1 MNYRFTRIWGHA
13 SAVVGL
19 GLIAV
24 AFLLASRALF
34 IGPEDTA
41 HFPTAVRATAALLVI
56 LVGLILGGT
65 MIVAG
70 QLACGLVDQRDLL
83 ERILACPSINRDAA
97 PSSPV
102 SNRHHEGKMAQ
113 HTRA

>member
-13 SAVVGL
+13 SAIVGL

-24 AFLLASRALF
+24 AFLLAASALF
-34 IGPEDTA
+34 VGPEDTER
-41 HFPTAVRATAALLVI
+41 FPMAVRATAALLVM

-70 QLACGLVDQRDLL
+70 QLACVLVEQRDFSR
-83 ERILACPSINRDAA
+83 ES
-97 PSSPV
+97 
-102 SNRHHEGKMAQ
+102 
-113 HTRA
+113 

>member
-13 SAVVGL
+13 SAIVGL

-24 AFLLASRALF
+24 AFLLAASALF

-41 HFPTAVRATAALLVI
+41 RFPTAVRATAALLVI

-70 QLACGLVDQRDLL
+70 QLACVLVDQRDLL
-83 ERILACPSINRDAA
+83 ERILTCLSMQRDAA
-97 PSSPV
+97 PSS
-102 SNRHHEGKMAQ
+102 
-113 HTRA
+113 

>member
-24 AFLLASRALF
+24 ALLLADSALF

-41 HFPTAVRATAALLVI
+41 RFPTAVRATAALLVI
-56 LVGLILGGT
+56 LVGLIMGGT

-70 QLACGLVDQRDLL
+70 GAYMV
-83 ERILACPSINRDAA
+83 
-97 PSSPV
+97 
-102 SNRHHEGKMAQ
+102 EGKTVRRTLA
-113 HTRA
+113 

>member
-13 SAVVGL
+13 SAIGL

-24 AFLLASRALF
+24 AFLLAASALF

-41 HFPTAVRATAALLVI
+41 RFPTAVRATAALLVI
-56 LVGLILGGT
+56 LVGLIMGGT

-70 QLACGLVDQRDLL
+70 QLACVLVDQRDLL
-83 ERILACPSINRDAA
+83 ERILTRLSMNRDAA
-97 PSSPV
+97 PSS
-102 SNRHHEGKMAQ
+102 
-113 HTRA
+113 

>member
-13 SAVVGL
+13 SAIVGL

-24 AFLLASRALF
+24 ACLLAASALF
-34 IGPEDTA
+34 VGPEDTTQ
-41 HFPTAVRATAALLVI
+41 FPMAVRATAALLVI

-70 QLACGLVDQRDLL
+70 QLACVLVEQRDFL
-83 ERILACPSINRDAA
+83 ERILTCLSVKRDAA
-97 PSSPV
+97 ASS
-102 SNRHHEGKMAQ
+102 
-113 HTRA
+113 